1 MSSAIVHN
9 LVRSVVLV
17 AIALLLVVGE
27 VRADETEMQS
37 TDPVVI
43 DQVSDELVRV
53 GLPLNKARVVRLP
66 VDARDVIASNTE
78 VADIVLKTPRMAY
91 LIGNDIGTTNI
102 IFLDAAGQQIA
113 RLDVTVAV
121 DLSEL
126 DETLHVLVPDEDFT
140 LVPVNDNVAL
150 TGTVS
155 TSEVAGNIQEI
166 AARFV
171 PVDNIVNLLNVR
183 NEQQVLLK
191 VRFAEVNRQAVKEF
205 GIDTDIFLQSD
216 NFSFGLFT
224 GVGAVPNAFG
234 LATAGWESAGSSVD
248 TAISALEQNNLV
260 KILAEPT
267 VTAISGEPA
276 SVLVGGEFPIPVPGQ
291 NNSVTIEFKSFGV
304 ILEFTPIVLSD
315 ERISLRVN
323 AEVSATTQQNA
334 VTVQGFNIPSLIVR
348 RANTS
353 VDLPSGGSLVIAG
366 LLQNDI
372 NATVQ
377 GFPGLMDI
385 PVLGTLFRSANF
397 QRDETELVVLVTP
410 YVVRPIM
417 EAAAIAAPT
426 DGLAPASDLEMYFLG
441 RLHAVY
447 AGRRPT
453 PQADELAGPIGF
465 IVE

>member
-1 MSSAIVHN
+1 MGSAIVHN
-9 LVRSVVLV
+9 LLRVVVLV
-17 AIALLLVVGE
+17 AVVVALTVGQTK
-27 VRADETEMQS
+27 ADDTELQS
-37 TDPVVI
+37 TDAVVI
-43 DQVSDELVRV
+43 DHVSDELIEV

-66 VDARDVIASNTE
+66 VDARDVIASNSD
-78 VADIVLKTPRMAY
+78 VADIILKTPRLAY

-102 IFLDAAGQQIA
+102 IFLDAAGQQIT

-126 DETLHVLVPDEDFT
+126 GETLRILIPDENFE
-140 LVPVNDNVAL
+140 LVPVNDNIAI

-155 TSEVAGNIQEI
+155 SPEVSGNIQQI

-171 PVDNIVNLLNVR
+171 PVENIVNMLQVR

-205 GIDTDIFLQSD
+205 GIDTNVFVEAG
-216 NFSFGLFT
+216 NFGFGLLSGT
-224 GVGAVPNAFG
+224 GP
-234 LATAGWESAGSSVD
+234 TASTFASAAASWASGESFVD
-248 TAISALEQNNLV
+248 TTINALEQNNLV
-260 KILAEPT
+260 RILAEPT

-291 NNSVTIEFKSFGV
+291 NNSVTIEFKTFGV

-315 ERISLRVN
+315 QRISLRVN
-323 AEVSATTQQNA
+323 AEVSQTTQQNA
-334 VTVQGFNIPSLIVR
+334 VTVQGFNIPSLVTR

-366 LLQNDI
+366 LLQNNI
-372 NATVQ
+372 NATIQ
-377 GFPGLMDI
+377 GLPGLMDI
-385 PVLGTLFRSANF
+385 PILGTLFRSASF

-410 YVVRPIM
+410 YLVRPIA
-417 EAAAIAAPT
+417 ETTVAYPT

-441 RLHAVY
+441 RINAVY
-447 AGRRPT
+447 TGRRPAPT
-453 PQADELAGPIGF
+453 GDELAGPIGF

>member
-1 MSSAIVHN
+1 MGSAIVHN
-9 LVRSVVLV
+9 LLRVVVLV
-17 AIALLLVVGE
+17 AVVVALTVGQTK
-27 VRADETEMQS
+27 ADDTELQS
-37 TDPVVI
+37 TDAVVI
-43 DQVSDELVRV
+43 DHVSDELIEV

-66 VDARDVIASNTE
+66 VDARDVIASNSD
-78 VADIVLKTPRMAY
+78 VADIVLKTPRLAY

-102 IFLDAAGQQIA
+102 IFLDAAGQQIT

-126 DETLHVLVPDEDFT
+126 GETLRILIPDENFE
-140 LVPVNDNVAL
+140 LVPVSDNIAI

-155 TSEVAGNIQEI
+155 SPEVSGNIQQI

-171 PVDNIVNLLNVR
+171 PVENIVNMLQVR

-205 GIDTDIFLQSD
+205 GIDTNVFLETG
-216 NFSFGLFT
+216 NFGFGLLSGT
-224 GVGAVPNAFG
+224 GP
-234 LATAGWESAGSSVD
+234 TASTFASAAASWASGESFVD
-248 TAISALEQNNLV
+248 TTINALEQNNLV
-260 KILAEPT
+260 RILAEPT

-291 NNSVTIEFKSFGV
+291 NNSVTIEFKTFGV

-315 ERISLRVN
+315 QRISLRVN
-323 AEVSATTQQNA
+323 AEVSQTTQQNA
-334 VTVQGFNIPSLIVR
+334 VTVQGFNIPSLVTR

-366 LLQNDI
+366 LLQNNI
-372 NATVQ
+372 NATIQ
-377 GFPGLMDI
+377 GLPGLMDI
-385 PVLGTLFRSANF
+385 PILGTLFRSASF

-410 YVVRPIM
+410 YLVRPIA
-417 EAAAIAAPT
+417 ETAVAYPT

-441 RLHAVY
+441 RINAVY
-447 AGRRPT
+447 TGRRPAPT
-453 PQADELAGPIGF
+453 GDELAGPIGF